1 MYLLVHVTWQQS
13 AKYTASLTKV
23 RFQCCVNPP
32 GRRDH
37 ATYLAMNF
45 CWTLSK
51 LAIQNRHQ
59 LLYVANLR
67 RATQSE
73 ISAGLV
79 DVGQR
84 GPLDAAG
91 GDAECTVARCS
102 RVVHFFRAW
111 MYQDPCVHGRGL
123 PLLVV
128 PRVVEHPLEHLG
140 HGGCRNLFHI
150 LCDIRRLLRL
160 LSTKRRHVILLLR
173 HTSWNG
179 WSGEGDMRQAT

>member
-1 MYLLVHVTWQQS
+1 MVVQGIMTYIGQVIATMMDKMTMCVQRLSITTYGLYSHR
-13 AKYTASLTKV
+13 KV
-23 RFQCCVNPP
+23 
-32 GRRDH
+32 
-37 ATYLAMNF
+37 
-45 CWTLSK
+45 
-51 LAIQNRHQ
+51 
-59 LLYVANLR
+59 
-67 RATQSE
+67 
-73 ISAGLV
+73 V